1 MDDGTDKKIKDIVV
15 GDVLEN
21 ANVVTST
28 FKLDAN
34 ISEMYELNGVIVS
47 GSHSVK
53 YNNKW
58 LLVPKHPAAKKL
70 VNYPE
75 PYIYCLNTSDKHI
88 IINGMCFIDWDEL
101 FNDDDLDEVAKN
113 CEVDIKTC
121 EDVHSLLDGGFKY
134 DTPIRMQ
141 NGINVQIDSV
151 NVGDILEH
159 GEKVYGIVEID
170 GLQLSQQYK
179 YNLGN
184 NVVIEGGPNMGI
196 CDEQFN
202 ETSTLY
208 IIDKQPTT
216 REPKLFHLLT
226 DKKSFYIEGIR
237 FFDYNASIDLFS
249 EKARGNLLSMK
260 YV

>member
-1 MDDGTDKKIKDIVV
+1 
-15 GDVLEN
+15 
-21 ANVVTST
+21 
-28 FKLDAN
+28 
-34 ISEMYELNGVIVS
+34 
-47 GSHSVK
+47 
-53 YNNKW
+53 
-58 LLVPKHPAAKKL
+58 
-70 VNYPE
+70 
-75 PYIYCLNTSDKHI
+75 
-88 IINGMCFIDWDEL
+88 
-101 FNDDDLDEVAKN
+101 
-113 CEVDIKTC
+113 
-121 EDVHSLLDGGFKY
+121 LLDGGFKY